1 VTVTGTVTGKVGT
14 DTLIVNDGSGPV
26 RIFLD
31 GYNGSFADIQVNSRV
46 QVFGL
51 ASEDGDGARIRVRNY
66 KFHAGIDDD
75 VIVLSTGSNLYLPL
89 IVR

>member
-1 VTVTGTVTGKVGT
+1 MAEHRTQG
-14 DTLIVNDGSGPV
+14 L
-26 RIFLD
+26 
-31 GYNGSFADIQVNSRV
+31 ADIQVNSRV

-75 VIVLSTGSNLYLPL
+75 VIVLSTGISLYLP
-89 IVR
+89 IVAR